1 MGGMSDGVRCAT
13 SIRSGAPSVAR
24 ARALRHFSWMLLGSS
39 LAACAP
45 PTSSPQATAQAF
57 VDRFFV
63 ESNERAALPLTE
75 GVARAKLEEG
85 LRLLADQP
93 ASTTDERPRVYYRQL
108 SQQSQ
113 DDGMAFH
120 FRLTVVVVGDQPL
133 EPELIVRV
141 RPKGDEWRVS
151 NFEVVPPP
159 AVAPQA

>member
-1 MGGMSDGVRCAT
+1 MGVISGDVRFAT
-13 SIRSGAPSVAR
+13 KIRNSEPYAAR
-24 ARALRHFSWMLLGSS
+24 VRALRLTSWLLLGGS
-39 LAACAP
+39 LAACSQ

-63 ESNERAALPLTE
+63 ESNERAALPLTD

-85 LRLLADQP
+85 LRLLGEQP

-108 SQQSQ
+108 SQQTQ

-120 FRLTVVVVGDQPL
+120 FRLTVVVVGDQPI

-141 RPKGDEWRVS
+141 RPSGDQWRVS

-159 AVAPQA
+159 AGPPAT